1 MRSLYLRNLSP
12 NITLLPLQTLTICLK
27 NQEVLIMDFKPYV
40 QILWTVLLSLFM
52 IFLDADSA
60 DLKTLARNSDISV
73 YICMAIFVFY
83 LICQLLG
90 FEVICLLISGIILMT
105 FIFAALVHEGG
116 YFYIFY
122 ICIFCTGLLSR
133 ERHVVLFTKFIVI
146 LVNFA
151 LLLDIVIVT
160 TEKSKI

>member
-1 MRSLYLRNLSP
+1 
-12 NITLLPLQTLTICLK
+12 
-27 NQEVLIMDFKPYV
+27 MDFKPYV

-52 IFLDADSA
+52 LFLDADSA

-90 FEVICLLISGIILMT
+90 FEDLCLLVSGIILMT
-105 FIFAALVHEGG
+105 FIFAGLVHEGG

-122 ICIFCTGLLSR
+122 ICVFCRGLLSR
-133 ERHVVLFTKFIVI
+133 QRHIVLFTKFNVI

-160 TEKSKI
+160 TEKSKNLKNTYPILRF

>member
-1 MRSLYLRNLSP
+1 M
-12 NITLLPLQTLTICLK
+12 QTLTICLK

-90 FEVICLLISGIILMT
+90 FEDLCLLVSGIILMT

-160 TEKSKI
+160 TEKSKNLKNTYPILRF